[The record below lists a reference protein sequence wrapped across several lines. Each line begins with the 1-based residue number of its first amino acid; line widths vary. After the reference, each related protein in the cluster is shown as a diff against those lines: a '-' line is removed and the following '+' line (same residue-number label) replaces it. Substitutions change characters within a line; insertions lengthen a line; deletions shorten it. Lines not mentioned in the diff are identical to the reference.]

1 MGMMD
6 RDYTRDDSRQRTF
19 SPPPERSTA
28 SYLTI
33 VCIVLAGLLV
43 LYKGADW
50 LLQQRAASLAAKQA
64 QILPPADSVNPG
76 RPPAQPLP
84 TQSTQPADQSPG
96 QQAPSTRNVTKCVT
110 QGKTSYGDADCGQGA
125 IATQVVTRSN
135 HNLMDALPPA
145 VMTRSPQPVQQTTV
159 VQNDGVGAPS
169 LASKKAFCKSLD
181 EDVVRLDALARQPQ
195 STQMQD
201 WISAE
206 RKKVRDA
213 QYRLPCP

>member
-6 RDYTRDDSRQRTF
+6 RDYMRDDSRQRTF

-76 RPPAQPLP
+76 RPAAQPLP

-96 QQAPSTRNVTKCVT
+96 QQAPSTRNVTKCVI

-135 HNLMDALPPA
+135 HNLMDAVQAP
-145 VMTRSPQPVQQTTV
+145 VMTQPALPAQQAIV
-159 VQNDGVGAPS
+159 VQTNGGGASS
-169 LASKKAFCKSLD
+169 LATQKAICKTLD
-181 EDVVRLDALARQPQ
+181 EEVARLDALARQPQ
-195 STQMQD
+195 SAQTQD